1 MPAQPRRLLL
11 EYTQAAVVAFILALF
26 VRTFIVQ
33 PFRIPSPSM
42 EDSLM
47 VGDHILVN
55 KFTLAPVSLPL
66 ERLFLP
72 LSQVRRGDIVV
83 FRYPG
88 DPSQDYVKRVIGLPG
103 ETLKIVDKVVYV
115 RAPGEEGY
123 VPLLE
128 PYSNHRDPASV
139 PPGLDNLDEAAIPD
153 GHYFVMGDNRDNSMD
168 SREWGLVPR
177 DHIIG
182 RTLLVYWSFEGID
195 AGGAQAAARNGGV
208 SSLLTGATAFFRGTR
223 WDRTGHLIR

>member
-1 MPAQPRRLLL
+1 MPEQPRRFLF

-33 PFRIPSPSM
+33 PFQIPTPSM
-42 EDSLM
+42 ENSLM

-55 KFTLAPVSLPL
+55 KFALAPASLPL

-88 DPSQDYVKRVIGLPG
+88 DPTQDYVKRVIGLPG
-103 ETLKIVDKVVYV
+103 ETLKIVDKVVYLKS
-115 RAPGEEGY
+115 PGEDGY

-128 PYSNHRDPASV
+128 PYGIHRDPGAV
-139 PPGLDNLDEAAIPD
+139 PPGLDNFAETTIPE
-153 GHYFVMGDNRDNSMD
+153 GHFFVMGDNRDNSMD

-177 DHIIG
+177 ENIIG
-182 RTLLVYWSFEGID
+182 RTLLVYWSFEGVD
-195 AGGAQAAARNGGV
+195 AGGALAASRNGGV
-208 SSLLTGATAFFRGTR
+208 SRLLTGATAFFRGTR